1 MSSNTSGIHSGHRRR
16 LKERIKEFGIKS
28 LSPHEIL
35 EYLLFFGIP
44 YKDTNELAHTLI
56 DTYGSLSGVFNAKY
70 EDLVRI
76 PNMTSDAA
84 QLLTSLPAVFTE
96 YVKNGQ
102 GKVLVFDNANKT
114 VQYVSNEFLHSKQES
129 MRVLFLDGRAKLI
142 KEEKFESLIPNRVNV
157 TPREILERAIA
168 NRAVNVIIAHN
179 HPCGDCT
186 PSEDDIEFTQTLEIL
201 MKGAGINFCDH
212 IIFTPKEYFS
222 FKIMKVIKVK
232 TINETDDKI

>member
-1 MSSNTSGIHSGHRRR
+1 MSNAGGIHTGHRQR
-16 LKERIKEFGIKS
+16 LKERIREFGIKS

-56 DTYGSLSGVFNAKY
+56 KTYGSLSGVLNAKY
-70 EDLVRI
+70 EDIVRI

-84 QLLTSLPAVFTE
+84 QLLTSLPAVFSE
-96 YVKNGQ
+96 YVKDGQ
-102 GKVLVFDNANKT
+102 TKDFGFDNANKT
-114 VQYVSNEFLHSKQES
+114 VQYLSNEFLHGKQES
-129 MRVLFLDGRAKLI
+129 VRVLFLDGRAKLI
-142 KEEKFESLIPNRVNV
+142 KEEKFDSLIPNRVNV
-157 TPREILERAIA
+157 TPREVLERAIA

-179 HPCGDCT
+179 HPSGDCM
-186 PSEDDIEFTQTLEIL
+186 PSLDDIEFTQTLELL

-222 FKIMKVIKVK
+222 FKVMKVIKLKKVD
-232 TINETDDKI
+232 ETD